1 MATSVRRAAAPVDY
15 GDGMEMSTPLG
26 IALVVIGIIVV
37 VKAAKTIVKVLMLV
51 VILAGLY
58 LWFGQ
63 GQDLSSLN
71 PF

>member
-1 MATSVRRAAAPVDY
+1 MPTSVRRIAPLVDY
-15 GDGMEMSTPLG
+15 GEPMEMSTPLG
-26 IALVVIGIIVV
+26 IALVVIGVIVV
-37 VKAAKTIVKVLMLV
+37 VKAAKTVVKVLMLL

-63 GQDLSSLN
+63 GQDLGSLN